1 MNSAPA
7 PAPAPSNSRSSGDG
21 SGRPI
26 SNSPSRPMTGTGPS
40 HNRPSRPMYGNRPR
54 PQGPGVPGTRPHTD
68 NRGPRPQT
76 PHAPRH
82 TSGGNEQTRSS
93 TPGGRPGRVSR
104 QIQRTLRRGPNPT
117 ATKHTTDY
125 FPEIAPDNIV
135 RIVPL
140 GGVEEVGRN
149 MIAVETRG
157 EIFVFDAG
165 FQFVSEES
173 APGVDYLLPNTKFLE
188 QNADRVKAVFITH
201 GHLDHIGAIPFI
213 MNRFGN
219 PPIYTRNL
227 SAVMIK
233 KRQEE
238 YPDMPEPNLIVVE
251 PGSTHTIGKTK
262 VYFFPVTHSIP
273 DSMGICIDTPYGNI
287 IATGDLKLDHEN
299 GVPLP
304 HEQKKWGD
312 LGKQKNLIFIAD
324 STNAERD
331 GFSIPERRV
340 TETLDE
346 IIRTV
351 SGRLIIGMFASQF
364 DRMLHIIE
372 AAEKYGKKVVTE
384 GRSLRSNLEI
394 GQLTGLMKVDK
405 GTIISAQE
413 IGDYPPDKII
423 VLATGAQGE
432 EFAALM
438 RIATKQ
444 HKTIQLTSRDTIVLS
459 SSVIP
464 GNEVS
469 VQRLKDNLYRNNVK
483 LINYKTSDVHST
495 GHGNTG
501 ELVWI
506 NQQVNAKFF
515 MPAYGYYSMTS
526 CHAKAVEQAGR
537 PRESIILADNGMVID
552 LIDGEKLEIHK
563 EKVPSAPLIVDGFAI
578 GDMQE
583 VVIRDRQMLAKDG
596 MFVIIATVNLK
607 TGKLRKSPDIISRGF
622 IYLRE
627 SQELLNTARLLIKKT
642 VEDSTHGMNPVDLD
656 YVKNEISDVMAGYL
670 FQKTNKAP
678 MVIPVLIGV

>member
-7 PAPAPSNSRSSGDG
+7 PAPAPSNSPNP
-21 SGRPI
+21 RPG
-26 SNSPSRPMTGTGPS
+26 SRPHASRRPNTGNGNGNRPFRDNRRPTGTG
-40 HNRPSRPMYGNRPR
+40 
-54 PQGPGVPGTRPHTD
+54 
-68 NRGPRPQT
+68 GPRPST
-76 PHAPRH
+76 
-82 TSGGNEQTRSS
+82 GGARGGT
-93 TPGGRPGRVSR
+93 GGRPGRVSR
-104 QIQRTLRRGPNPT
+104 QIQRSLRRHSPAPT
-117 ATKHTTDY
+117 PKRGADY
-125 FPEIAPDNIV
+125 IPERAAENVV
-135 RIVPL
+135 RVVPL

-149 MIAVETRG
+149 MIAVETNKD
-157 EIFVFDAG
+157 IFVFDAG
-165 FQFVSEES
+165 FQFVSEDGS
-173 APGVDYLLPNTKFLE
+173 PGIDYVLPNTKYLE
-188 QNADRVKAVFITH
+188 ANQDRVRGVFITH

-219 PPIYTRNL
+219 PPIYTQNL
-227 SAVMIK
+227 SAIMIA

-238 YPDMPEPNLIVVE
+238 YPDMPKPDLRVVE
-251 PGSTHTIGKTK
+251 PGSNHTIGSSK
-262 VYFFPVTHSIP
+262 VHFFPVTHSIP
-273 DSMGICIDTPYGNI
+273 DSMGIAIETPYGNV
-287 IATGDLKLDHEN
+287 IATGDLKLEHEN
-299 GVPLP
+299 GIPTEA
-304 HEQKKWGD
+304 EQKKWGA
-312 LGKQKNLIFIAD
+312 LGSQKNLLFIAD

-340 TETLDE
+340 HETLED
-346 IIRTV
+346 IVKTV
-351 SGRLIIGMFASQF
+351 SGRLIIGTFASQF
-364 DRMLHIIE
+364 ERMVHIIRT
-372 AAEKYGKKVVTE
+372 AEKYGKKIVTE
-384 GRSLRSNLEI
+384 GRSIRTNIEI
-394 GQLTGLMKVDK
+394 AEKTGLLKVEK
-405 GTIISAQE
+405 GTFIPAQD
-413 IGDYPPDKII
+413 IGDYPPDKIV

-444 HKTIQLTSRDTIVLS
+444 HKYIQFTPRDTVVLS

-464 GNEVS
+464 GNEIA
-469 VQRLKDNLYRNNVK
+469 VQKLKDNLYRNQVT
-483 LINYKTSDVHST
+483 LIHYKSSDVHST

-515 MPAYGYYSMTS
+515 MPAYGYFSMTS

-537 PRESIILADNGMVID
+537 SRDSIILADNGMVID
-552 LIDGEKLEIHK
+552 MIDGERLDIHK
-563 EKVPSAPLIVDGFAI
+563 EKVPASPLIVDGFAI

-627 SQELLNTARLLIKKT
+627 SQDLLNQARLLIKKT

-656 YVKNEISDVMAGYL
+656 YVKNTLSDTMAGYL
-670 FQKTNKAP
+670 FSRTNKAP

>member
-1 MNSAPA
+1 MASSPA
-7 PAPAPSNSRSSGDG
+7 PAPAPGGNRSTEGAAPAPRSTSNRPPSHAQHRGGSRTSYG
-21 SGRPI
+21 SGA
-26 SNSPSRPMTGTGPS
+26 
-40 HNRPSRPMYGNRPR
+40 GN
-54 PQGPGVPGTRPHTD
+54 
-68 NRGPRPQT
+68 NRGPRP
-76 PHAPRH
+76 
-82 TSGGNEQTRSS
+82 SSDGRSS
-93 TPGGRPGRVSR
+93 GHSSASRSSSGGRPGRVSR
-104 QIQRTLRRGPNPT
+104 QIQRTLRRHPAPNANAAKRT
-117 ATKHTTDY
+117 ADY
-125 FPEIAPDNIV
+125 LPDIAPDNVV

-149 MIAVETRG
+149 MIAVESQG
-157 EIFVFDAG
+157 DIFVFDAG
-165 FQFVSEES
+165 FQFVSEDA
-173 APGVDYLLPNTKFLE
+173 APGVDYILPNTKYLE
-188 QNADRVKAVFITH
+188 HNQERVRAVFITH

-219 PPIYTRNL
+219 PPIYTQNL
-227 SAVMIK
+227 SAIMIK

-238 YPDMPEPNLIVVE
+238 YPDMPEPNLVVVE

-262 VYFFPVTHSIP
+262 VKFFPVTHSIP
-273 DSMGICIDTPYGNI
+273 DSMGIAIETPYGNV
-287 IATGDLKLDHEN
+287 IATGDLKLEHEN
-299 GVPLP
+299 GIPTAA
-304 HEQKKWGD
+304 EQKKWGE
-312 LGKQKNLIFIAD
+312 LGAQKNLMFIAD

-331 GFSIPERRV
+331 GFSIPEKRV
-340 TETLDE
+340 HETLEE
-346 IIRTV
+346 IIKTV
-351 SGRLIIGMFASQF
+351 SGRLIIGTFASQF
-364 DRMLHIIE
+364 DRMVHIIE
-372 AAEKYGKKVVTE
+372 TAVKYNKKIVME
-384 GRSLRSNLEI
+384 GRSIRTNLEI
-394 GQLTGLMKVDK
+394 AQQTGLLNVPKE
-405 GTIISAQE
+405 TFIPAQE
-413 IGDYPPDKII
+413 IGDYPPDRVVI
-423 VLATGAQGE
+423 LATGAQGE

-444 HKTIQLTSRDTIVLS
+444 HKSIQLTNRDTIVLS

-469 VQRLKDNLYRNNVK
+469 VQRLKDNLYRNGVT
-483 LINYKTSDVHST
+483 LIHYKSSDVHST

-515 MPAYGYYSMTS
+515 MPAYGYYSMTI

-537 PRESIILADNGMVID
+537 PRDTIIVADNGNVID
-552 LIDGEKLEIHK
+552 LIDGDKMFVHK
-563 EKVPSAPLIVDGFAI
+563 EKVPSSPLIVDGFAI

-627 SQELLNTARLLIKKT
+627 SQELLNQARLLIKKT
-642 VEDSTHGMNPVDLD
+642 VEDSTRGMNPVDLD
-656 YVKNEISDVMAGYL
+656 YVKNAISDTMAGYL